1 MVVILKQLLSM
12 TMKGAC
18 ALNHSKDRD
27 DEKRKEKLKRRISVA
42 AKREKADIVIKNGR
56 TIDVFNQEIISGDIA
71 IADGVFVGIGQYEGH
86 QIIDAK
92 NRFVTPSFIDSHVH
106 IESAMVTPS
115 EFAKVVLPHGV
126 TTIIADPHEIANV
139 AGADG
144 IQFMLDSS
152 ENLPMDVYIMLPSS
166 VPATSFEHA
175 GAILNAEDLE
185 PLFTHKRVLGLG
197 EVMDYPAIL
206 HADDSMLDKL
216 VMTNHYSNH
225 IDGHAAGLGGDGI
238 NVYMT
243 AGIRTD
249 HEAVSLSEAR
259 DRLQRG
265 MYLII
270 REGSVAK
277 DLDALI
283 GIVTPQNARRC
294 LFGTDDK
301 HLDDLIEEGSID
313 HHVRR
318 AIQKGIDPIL
328 AIQMASFNAAECY
341 GLKKGAIAPGYDA
354 DFLLLNDLESVNIDQ
369 VYHSGVLV
377 AENGKWI
384 ERGMEEIRPSTRLT
398 DSVRNKEV
406 IEKDLQIKLENTSM
420 AHIIGIVPN
429 SLITK
434 HLVQEVDIVE
444 GCFMPSVKKD
454 QLKMAVIERHHHTG
468 HIGLGIVH
476 GFGLQSGALATT
488 VAHDSHNIIV
498 TGTND
503 QDMLLAIQAME
514 QMQGGLVVVKEGEIM
529 ASLALPIAGLLT
541 DRDSSTLLIE
551 LGSLHEALKEVGA
564 STAFNPFL
572 TLSFLALPV
581 IPNLKLTDVG
591 LFDVKR
597 FQHIQIAKEK

>member
-1 MVVILKQLLSM
+1 
-12 TMKGAC
+12 MKGRCMLIQAN
-18 ALNHSKDRD
+18 AADSAN
-27 DEKRKEKLKRRISVA
+27 RKEKLKKRIAVA
-42 AKREKADIVIKNGR
+42 SKRELADLVIKNGR
-56 TIDVFNQEIISGDIA
+56 IIDVFNQEVIKGDIA
-71 IADGVFVGIGQYEGH
+71 IVDGVFVGIGQYEG
-86 QIIDAK
+86 QQTIDAK
-92 NRFVTPSFIDSHVH
+92 NRYVSPSFIDSHVH
-106 IESAMVTPS
+106 IESAMVTPQ
-115 EFAKVVLPHGV
+115 EFAKVVLSHGV

-139 AGADG
+139 AGAEG
-144 IQFMLDSS
+144 IQFMLDAS
-152 ENLPMDVYIMLPSS
+152 ENISMDVFVMLPSC

-175 GAILNAEDLE
+175 GAILKAEDLE
-185 PLFTHKRVLGLG
+185 PFFTHKRVLGLG
-197 EVMDYPAIL
+197 EVMDYPAVL
-206 HADDSMLDKL
+206 GGDDSMLEKL
-216 VMTNHYSNH
+216 VNTTCYSNN
-225 IDGHAAGLGGDGI
+225 IDGHAAGLDIDGI

-249 HEAVSLSEAR
+249 HEAVSMQEGI

-283 GIVTPQNARRC
+283 GIVNAKNARRC

-301 HLDDLIEEGSID
+301 HLDDLMTEGSID

-318 AIQKGIDPIL
+318 AIEKGIDPIL
-328 AIQMASFNAAECY
+328 AIQMASLNAAECY
-341 GLKKGAIAPGYDA
+341 GLNKGAIAPGYDA
-354 DFLLLNDLESVNIDQ
+354 DFLILNDLESVDIDQ
-369 VYHSGVLV
+369 VYHSGKLV
-377 AENGKWI
+377 AERGKWI
-384 ERGMEEIRPSTRLT
+384 EREMDEIVPPTRLT

-406 IEKDLQIKLENTSM
+406 TENDLQIKLENTSM
-420 AHIIGIVPN
+420 AHIIGVIPN

-444 GCFMPSVKKD
+444 GCFIPSDKKD

-503 QDMLLAIQAME
+503 SDMLIAIQAVQEMK
-514 QMQGGLVVVKEGEIM
+514 GGMVVVKEGKIL
-529 ASLALPIAGLLT
+529 ASLALPIAGLMA
-541 DRDSSTLLIE
+541 DRKSTTILSE
-551 LGSLHEALKEVGA
+551 LGSLHEALQEVGA
-564 STAFNPFL
+564 SRSFNPFL

-581 IPNLKLTDVG
+581 IPNLKLTDMG

-597 FQHIQIAKEK
+597 FEHIKITAE

>member
-1 MVVILKQLLSM
+1 M
-12 TMKGAC
+12 
-18 ALNHSKDRD
+18 LNQGEDTD
-27 DEKRKEKLKRRISVA
+27 DDKKKEQLKRRIAVA
-42 AKREKADIVIKNGR
+42 AKREMADLVIKNGR
-56 TIDVFNQEIISGDIA
+56 IIDVFNQEIITGDIA
-71 IADGVFVGIGQYEGH
+71 IVDGVFVGIGEYEGQ

-92 NRFVTPSFIDSHVH
+92 NRYVSPSFIDSHVH
-106 IESAMVTPS
+106 IESAMVPPG

-126 TTIIADPHEIANV
+126 TSIIADPHEIANV
-139 AGADG
+139 AGTAG
-144 IQFMLDSS
+144 IQFMLDAS
-152 ENLPMDVYIMLPSS
+152 ENISMDVFIMLPSC

-175 GAILNAEDLE
+175 GAILKAKDLE
-185 PLFTHKRVLGLG
+185 PFFTHERVLGLG
-197 EVMDYPAIL
+197 EVMDYPAVL
-206 HADDSMLDKL
+206 GGDDSMLDKL
-216 VMTNHYSNH
+216 VKTKHYSNR
-225 IDGHAAGLGGDGI
+225 IDGHAAGLDVDGI

-249 HEAVSLSEAR
+249 HEAVSRQEGI

-283 GIVTPQNARRC
+283 GIVNAKNARRC

-301 HLDDLIEEGSID
+301 HLDDLMTEGSID
-313 HHVRR
+313 YHVRR
-318 AIQKGIDPIL
+318 AIQKGMDPIL
-328 AIQMASFNAAECY
+328 AIQMASLNAAECY
-341 GLKKGAIAPGYDA
+341 GLNKGAIAPGYEA
-354 DFLLLNDLESVNIDQ
+354 DFLLLNDLESVEIDQ

-377 AENGKWI
+377 AERGKLI
-384 ERGMEEIRPSTRLT
+384 EQEMDKIIPPTRLT

-406 IEKDLQIKLENTSM
+406 TEKDLQIKIENTSM
-420 AHIIGIVPN
+420 AHIIGIIPN

-434 HLVQEVDIVE
+434 HLVQEVDIVD
-444 GCFMPSVKKD
+444 GCFIPSVKKD
-454 QLKMAVIERHHHTG
+454 QLKIAVIERHKETG
-468 HIGLGIVH
+468 HIGLGIVQ
-476 GFGLQSGALATT
+476 GFGLQSGALVTT

-503 QDMLLAIQAME
+503 SDMLIAIQAVQEMK
-514 QMQGGLVVVKEGEIM
+514 GGMVVVKEGKIL
-529 ASLALPIAGLLT
+529 ASLALPIAGLMA
-541 DRDSSTLLIE
+541 DRKSITILSE

-581 IPNLKLTDVG
+581 IPNLKLTDIG

-597 FQHIQIAKEK
+597 FEHIQISAEK